1 MTQLTRTDLETHARH
16 WIAAWNAHDVGAVLT
31 AFAEDAVFISPLA
44 AQVTGRAQIAGLA
57 ALRGYWTEALR
68 RAHDLRFELNGLAID
83 EAGQSVTVFYTSHA
97 GGRARH
103 ACEHMQFWH
112 GKQIL
117 GEAYYGCDA

>member
-1 MTQLTRTDLETHARH
+1 MTQLTHTDLETHARH

-44 AQVTGRAQIAGLA
+44 AQVTGRAQIAGIA

-68 RAHDLRFELNGLAID
+68 RAPDLRFELNGLAID

-97 GGRARH
+97 AGRARH
-103 ACEHMQFWH
+103 ACEHMQFRH